1 MMMRTTRVMR
11 VLVFAVAA
19 LALLGARTARAEG
32 SLDGKWSMS
41 PMSESYNVKQWVGG
55 CGPAPQSGNA
65 GGGGT
70 VRVVSEGDE
79 LTIMGG
85 RVYKT
90 NQCWDP
96 MPTLVRDAHSRDPS
110 GRRWSTRCSTP
121 AGDPRRAV
129 VTTTVV
135 ATSDTQIQIVETGRY
150 EINLADGQCIADVRR
165 ASSLNLIERAGG
177 APSATATSTT
187 STATTATATSPTT
200 PSSVDCS
207 SPGEPARLEVR
218 PSRKLMRSG
227 ESFTFKATVF
237 DARGCS
243 IATATTWKNLA
254 PKMEAGR
261 PSVDN
266 AGTVTVD
273 AATPEMSFDVEVS
286 AAGKSV
292 GAVRVSVEV
301 TSASKYEDLLKQSG
315 LNPEGERSDPA
326 VVTLATGSIGGVDTR
341 AEDGS
346 RKRKGIFIAAVA
358 ALALILGAVALFG
371 VRRSRRA
378 ALIERDAEERHVERM
393 RDFEAR
399 KRERE
404 EKHAAAMRA
413 HLESVKRAQ
422 DAAAAATAAELQ
434 AMGKMVCPSCRR
446 EYPVGCAF
454 CSEDANRLIPLA
466 GHEDVLTGPSG
477 GICPACKRGF
487 NPGVKVCPHDGEDL
501 VPYAMA
507 HARPEAAAP
516 PRGKICPTCG
526 GRFDGVA
533 AFCGKDGTAL
543 VLLN

>member
-1 MMMRTTRVMR
+1 MILVAG
-11 VLVFAVAA
+11 VLV
-19 LALLGARTARAEG
+19 ARTARAEG

-41 PMSESYNVKQWVGG
+41 PMSESYNVRQWVGG

-177 APSATATSTT
+177 APSATAT
-187 STATTATATSPTT
+187 ATASATAKDPT
-200 PSSVDCS
+200 PPGPVAPPPSVDCS

-237 DARGCS
+237 DAKGCTTG
-243 IATATTWKNLA
+243 TATSWKNLA
-254 PKMEAGR
+254 PKMDDAR
-261 PSVDN
+261 PLVDN
-266 AGTVTVD
+266 TGTVKLD
-273 AATPEMSFDVEVS
+273 ASTPEMTFDIEVS
-286 AAGKSV
+286 AAGKSTK
-292 GAVRVSVEV
+292 VSVEV
-301 TSASKYEDLLKQSG
+301 TSASKYEGLLKQSG

-326 VVTLATGSIGGVDTR
+326 VVTIATGSIGGVDTR
-341 AEDGS
+341 AEDSS
-346 RKRKGIFIAAVA
+346 RKRKGIFIGAVA
-358 ALALILGAVALFG
+358 GLALLLGAVAIVG
-371 VRRSRRA
+371 VRRSRKAA
-378 ALIERDAEERHVERM
+378 ALEREAEDRHVERM

-404 EKHAAAMRA
+404 EKHAAQMRA

-422 DAAAAATAAELQ
+422 DAAAAATTAELH
-434 AMGKMVCPSCRR
+434 AMGAMVCPSCRR
-446 EYPVGCAF
+446 EYPVGSTF

-477 GICPACKRGF
+477 GICPVCKRGF
-487 NPGVKVCPHDGEDL
+487 NPGVRVCPHDGEEL

-507 HARPEAAAP
+507 HARDEAVAP
-516 PRGKICPTCG
+516 SRGKICPTCG